1 MDNIILIMEKRNI
14 GFLVIMMRILL
25 KIKWKEKAPV
35 EDVTLLVDA
44 WSLGRARNMG
54 Q

>member
-1 MDNIILIMEKRNI
+1 MDNIILSLEKRNI
-14 GFLVIMMRILL
+14 GCLVTVMRILL
-25 KIKWKEKAPV
+25 EIEWKEKASV
-35 EDVTLLVDA
+35 EDVTSLMDA